1 MAETTAAVTERADA
15 TAMTDGAP
23 APSTPVA
30 RRRRPRGILVP
41 LWLGYVFLYLPILVV
56 VVMSFNESRNLFVW
70 TGFSLRWYPELFAD
84 GAMMQGLVN
93 TLIVATGATLIATVL
108 GTLLAYGIHHYTRGG
123 LIRAFAIAPAILP
136 DLLLGIG
143 LLTFFSLLSF
153 TLGLH
158 SVILAHGVFATAFV
172 TAIVLARM
180 ANLDPSLEEASR
192 DLGMGPAKTFL
203 RITLPQLAPGIVAG
217 ALLAF
222 TLSLDEFVIAFFT
235 TAPTQPTLPIVI
247 YSMVRFGVTPEVNAL
262 ATLLLLVSI
271 VAVISAQRLTRL
283 TGTSR

>member
-1 MAETTAAVTERADA
+1 VAETTATT
-15 TAMTDGAP
+15 TAPTAGQADGAP
-23 APSTPVA
+23 APVMTTA

-84 GAMMQGLVN
+84 GAMMQGLAN

-108 GTLLAYGIHHYTRGG
+108 GTLLAYGIQHYTRGG

-143 LLTFFSLLSF
+143 LLTFFSLLSV

>member
-1 MAETTAAVTERADA
+1 MVDQAAPTTTAMRELEPAARPRAI
-15 TAMTDGAP
+15 
-23 APSTPVA
+23 
-30 RRRRPRGILVP
+30 RKPRGILVP
-41 LWLGYVFLYLPILVV
+41 LWLGYVFLYLPILIVV
-56 VVMSFNESRNLFVW
+56 IMSFNASENLFVW
-70 TGFSLRWYPELFAD
+70 KGFSLRWYPELFAD
-84 GAMMQGLVN
+84 EKIMQGLGN
-93 TLIVATGATLIATVL
+93 TLIVATGATAIATVL
-108 GTLLAYGIHHYTRGG
+108 GTLLAYGIQHYTRGG

-143 LLTFFSLLSF
+143 LLTLFSLATV

-192 DLGMGPAKTFL
+192 DLGAGAVRTFM
-203 RITLPQLAPGIVAG
+203 RVTLPQLAPGIVAG

-222 TLSLDEFVIAFFT
+222 TLSIDEFVIAFFT

-262 ATLLLLVSI
+262 ATILLLVS
-271 VAVISAQRLTRL
+271 VVTVIAAQRLTRL
-283 TGTSR
+283 TGTTR